1 MAHVDRLRD
10 LVHWLPVHQHAV
22 GRAATKGLLNHRCAG
37 QHQVQKLVALARGEA
52 PAVGGT
58 YGVLLRSLVLGLQ
71 GSARMR
77 GREAIGP

>member
-10 LVHWLPVHQHAV
+10 LVHGLPVHQNAV
-22 GRAATKGLLNHRCAG
+22 GRAATLGLLHHRGAG

-58 YGVLLRSLVLGLQ
+58 YGVILRNLVFRLQ
-71 GSARMR
+71 SSARM
-77 GREAIGP
+77 